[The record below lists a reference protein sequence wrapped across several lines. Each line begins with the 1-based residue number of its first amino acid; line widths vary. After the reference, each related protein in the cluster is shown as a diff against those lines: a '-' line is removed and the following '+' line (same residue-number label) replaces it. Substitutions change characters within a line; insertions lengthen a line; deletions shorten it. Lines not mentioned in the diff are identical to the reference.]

1 MARKNT
7 LFIVL
12 RRLRVPLLVL
22 IVSYAIAVLG
32 LVLMPGIDERGQPD
46 RLSFFHALY
55 VITYTVT
62 TTGFGELPHPFTE
75 AQRLWIMFS
84 LYAGVIAWLY
94 AIGALIAAFQEP
106 AFRQLIRENRFAA
119 VVRRRAS
126 PFYVVCGYG
135 DTGSLVVEAM
145 ARHELDAVVVDIDPD
160 RLTDLSFANLPR
172 HVPYLNADAALPE
185 TLLMAGLQH
194 PYCRGVV
201 ALTHADGVNLH
212 IAITAKLL
220 NPRIQVVCRADAH
233 ETKANMESFGTDAVV
248 VPFDVFADRLATAL
262 HSPDMDSVYE
272 WLTRPADEPLPPRL
286 DPPRGTWVLCGFG
299 RFGKAVD
306 RFLKYQ
312 GVPTVIVEKE
322 PERTQAPEDTVVGRG
337 TEAVTLRAAHVER
350 AVGIVAGTD
359 DDANNLSIIVTAREL
374 NPRLFLV
381 ARQNSRKNDAVFEA
395 AGLDLVMQRSRVIAA
410 RILVLLVTPL
420 LNEFLRLARHQSN
433 DWARQLIA
441 RLEPLAG
448 GLTPDVWAVEI
459 TPSDAPAVHEAIAEG
474 RVVHIG
480 DLLRDPRA
488 RSERLPGL
496 ALMLQRVGE
505 EQLLP
510 EEGLVLQAGDRL
522 LFAGAS
528 RARVRMQRALLDRGT
543 LYYIGHGEV
552 PPEGWI
558 WRRLARRPP

>member
-1 MARKNT
+1 MVRKNT

-22 IVSYAIAVLG
+22 IVSYAVAVLG
-32 LVLMPGIDERGQPD
+32 LVLMPGVNAHGDPE

-55 VITYTVT
+55 VVTYTVT

-106 AFRQLIRENRFAA
+106 ALRQLIRENRFAA
-119 VVRRRAS
+119 AVRRRAA
-126 PFYVVCGYG
+126 PFYIVCGYG

-145 ARHELDAVVVDIDPD
+145 ARHELDAVVVDRDPE

-172 HVPYLNADAALPE
+172 YMPYLHADAALPQ
-185 TLLMAGLQH
+185 TLVMAGLQH
-194 PYCRGVV
+194 PLCRGVV

-220 NPRIQVVCRADAH
+220 NPRVQVVCRADAH
-233 ETKANMESFGTDAVV
+233 DTKANMESFGTDAVV

-262 HSPDMDSVYE
+262 HSPDMDRVYE

-286 DPPRGTWVLCGFG
+286 DPPSGTWVLCGYG

-322 PERTQAPEDTVVGRG
+322 PERTQAPPNTVVGRG
-337 TEAVTLRAAHVER
+337 TEAVTLRDAHIER
-350 AVGIVAGTD
+350 AVGVVAGTD

-381 ARQNSRKNDAVFEA
+381 ARQNSRKNDAIFHA
-395 AGLDLVMQRSRVIAA
+395 ASLHLVMQRSRVIAA
-410 RILVLLVTPL
+410 RILTLLVTPL
-420 LNEFLRLARHQSN
+420 LNDFLRLARHQSN
-433 DWARQLIA
+433 DWARELIA
-441 RLEPLAG
+441 RLEPLVG
-448 GLTPDVWAVEI
+448 GVTPDVWTVEI
-459 TPSDAPAVHEAIAEG
+459 TPSEAPAVHEAIIEG
-474 RVVHIG
+474 GTVSLG
-480 DLLRDPRA
+480 DLLRHPLDRTTG
-488 RSERLPGL
+488 LPAL
-496 ALMLQRVGE
+496 ALMLQRGGE
-505 EQLLP
+505 EELLP
-510 EEGLVLQAGDRL
+510 EEGLTLRAGDRL

-528 RARVRMQRALLDRGT
+528 RASVRMQRSLVDRGT
-543 LYYIGHGEV
+543 LHYIVHGEV

-558 WRRLARRPP
+558 WRRLARRAP